1 MFRRQILLDSLKVFD
16 LALVVA
22 SFASAMLV
30 VSSGLEIGSFERLFT
45 MRIRLQNV
53 AIFLGFIVAWRITF
67 SLFQL
72 YRSHRLSSIYQEAL
86 DITKATFAG
95 TAILL
100 VGAYLFNIRL
110 VTTGFIVFFW
120 GVATTSTI
128 ISRLLLRTILR
139 QLRLHGRNLRNVII
153 VGANSR
159 ALGYAKI
166 LQSRPDLGYTVKGF
180 VDNEDRSE
188 EAEKAGYALL
198 ANLEGFPDF
207 LRHSVVDEVVIALPM
222 KSLYQQAARIAAL
235 CEEQGVTTRFLT
247 DLFNTKIGKARAEHI
262 GDQAVTTITTGGMEG
277 LARAIKRLLD
287 VLVACV
293 ALILL
298 SPFFLMVTVLI
309 KATSSGPVF
318 FIQRRVGV
326 NKRLFKL
333 YKFRTMVVDAEKQ
346 ISELEHLNEV
356 KGPAFKIKHD
366 PRINPIGRFLRKMSI
381 DELPQLLNVL
391 KGDMSLVGP
400 RPLPI
405 RDYNGFDEDWHRRRF
420 SVRPGI
426 TCLWQ
431 INGRSNVSFDHW
443 MALDMEYIDRW
454 SLWLDFKILI
464 QTIPAVLKG
473 SGAA

>member
-1 MFRRQILLDSLKVFD
+1 
-16 LALVVA
+16 
-22 SFASAMLV
+22 
-30 VSSGLEIGSFERLFT
+30 
-45 MRIRLQNV
+45 
-53 AIFLGFIVAWRITF
+53 
-67 SLFQL
+67 
-72 YRSHRLSSIYQEAL
+72 
-86 DITKATFAG
+86 
-95 TAILL
+95 
-100 VGAYLFNIRL
+100 
-110 VTTGFIVFFW
+110 
-120 GVATTSTI
+120 
-128 ISRLLLRTILR
+128 
-139 QLRLHGRNLRNVII
+139 
-153 VGANSR
+153 
-159 ALGYAKI
+159 

-346 ISELEHLNEV
+346 IGELEHLNEV

-366 PRINPIGRFLRKMSI
+366 PRIYPIGRFLRKMSI

>member
-139 QLRLHGRNLRNVII
+139 QLRIHGRNLRNVII

>member
-159 ALGYAKI
+159 GTWL
-166 LQSRPDLGYTVKGF
+166 REDLAV
-180 VDNEDRSE
+180 
-188 EAEKAGYALL
+188 
-198 ANLEGFPDF
+198 
-207 LRHSVVDEVVIALPM
+207 
-222 KSLYQQAARIAAL
+222 QARFGIYG
-235 CEEQGVTTRFLT
+235 QGV
-247 DLFNTKIGKARAEHI
+247 
-262 GDQAVTTITTGGMEG
+262 
-277 LARAIKRLLD
+277 
-287 VLVACV
+287 C
-293 ALILL
+293 
-298 SPFFLMVTVLI
+298 
-309 KATSSGPVF
+309 
-318 FIQRRVGV
+318 
-326 NKRLFKL
+326 
-333 YKFRTMVVDAEKQ
+333 
-346 ISELEHLNEV
+346 
-356 KGPAFKIKHD
+356 
-366 PRINPIGRFLRKMSI
+366 
-381 DELPQLLNVL
+381 
-391 KGDMSLVGP
+391 
-400 RPLPI
+400 
-405 RDYNGFDEDWHRRRF
+405 
-420 SVRPGI
+420 
-426 TCLWQ
+426 
-431 INGRSNVSFDHW
+431 
-443 MALDMEYIDRW
+443 
-454 SLWLDFKILI
+454 
-464 QTIPAVLKG
+464 
-473 SGAA
+473 

>member
-366 PRINPIGRFLRKMSI
+366 PRIYPIGRFLRKMSI

-391 KGDMSLVGP
+391 KRRYVSGRPAAAAYP
-400 RPLPI
+400 RL
-405 RDYNGFDEDWHRRRF
+405 
-420 SVRPGI
+420 
-426 TCLWQ
+426 Q
-431 INGRSNVSFDHW
+431 
-443 MALDMEYIDRW
+443 
-454 SLWLDFKILI
+454 WL
-464 QTIPAVLKG
+464 
-473 SGAA
+473 